1 MLSQRFRVLDEKPSR
16 NRSTIFRY
24 QVYTCICSVLKLKTL
39 ERAGESQALQ
49 LSVLLS
55 LFTLRVFQQL
65 LCANSGNLIELVKH
79 IYHLPCLVYRS
90 LYVSLYDVS
99 MYTLLGW
106 FIVSWFTM
114 ILLIAR
120 SNQHPS
126 CSSRFILKNVFLF
139 IEQSIT
145 RIVV

>member
-65 LCANSGNLIELVKH
+65 LCANSGNLIGLVKH

-126 CSSRFILKNVFLF
+126 CSSRFTLKNVFLF

>member
-1 MLSQRFRVLDEKPSR
+1 MLSQRFRVLNEKPSR
-16 NRSTIFRY
+16 NQRSIFRY

-39 ERAGESQALQ
+39 ERAGESRAFQ

-65 LCANSGNLIELVKH
+65 LCANSGNLIGLVKH
-79 IYHLPCLVYRS
+79 IYHLPCLVYPS

-99 MYTLLGW
+99 MYTLLGG

-120 SNQHPS
+120 SSQYPS
-126 CSSRFILKNVFLF
+126 YSSRFILKNVFLF
-139 IEQSIT
+139 IEQSVM